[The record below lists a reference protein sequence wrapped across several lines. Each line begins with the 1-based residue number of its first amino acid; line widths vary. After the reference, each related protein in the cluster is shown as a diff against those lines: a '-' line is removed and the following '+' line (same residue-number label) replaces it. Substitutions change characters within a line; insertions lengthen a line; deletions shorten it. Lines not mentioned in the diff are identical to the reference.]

1 MQYIGERHMNINKES
16 LTEQFVKLIFDM
28 IINKEL
34 VAGQQIPTKEI
45 AEKYG
50 VSVMPVRQALLE
62 LAEKKLVVNRARV
75 GFYVAEYSSDEI
87 LQISD
92 CRRMFELY
100 CMENYFDNIDLD
112 ELRKLYDS
120 IQQNT
125 GEHFDNLL
133 YQKNDT
139 ELHSIFIKASGNP
152 YLINQYNNVSYLF
165 SLCIIYDDDT
175 EHDAISRTEHLKIMD
190 NIFAHKKDAALL
202 ELKNHLDRVDE
213 TILAKKSSENPS

>member
-1 MQYIGERHMNINKES
+1 MNINKAS

-62 LAEKKLVVNRARV
+62 LVEKKLVVNKARV
-75 GFYVAEYSSDEI
+75 GYFVADYSSEEI

-100 CMENYFDNIDLD
+100 CLEKYFENIDLD
-112 ELRKLYDS
+112 NLHRIYES
-120 IQQNT
+120 IKRNT
-125 GEHFDNLL
+125 GDAFDSLL
-133 YQKNDT
+133 NQKNDT
-139 ELHSIFIKASGNP
+139 ELHSSFIKASNNP

-165 SLCIIYDDDT
+165 SLCIIYDDDET
-175 EHDAISRTEHLKIMD
+175 HDVISRQEHLDIME
-190 NIFAHKKDAALL
+190 NIFAHDKETALL
-202 ELKNHLDRVDE
+202 ELEKHLDRVDE
-213 TILAKKSSENPS
+213 TIWAINETKIG

>member
-1 MQYIGERHMNINKES
+1 MNINKES

-62 LAEKKLVVNRARV
+62 LAEKKLVVNKARV
-75 GFYVAEYSSDEI
+75 GYYVAEYSSDEI

-100 CMENYFDNIDLD
+100 CMENYFENIDLD
-112 ELRKLYDS
+112 ELRKIYDS
-120 IQQNT
+120 VERNT
-125 GEHFDNLL
+125 GDAFDNLQH
-133 YQKNDT
+133 QKNDT
-139 ELHSIFIKASGNP
+139 ELHSSFIKASRNP

-165 SLCIIYDDDT
+165 SLCVIYDNDT
-175 EHDAISRTEHLKIMD
+175 KHDAISRIEHLNIMD
-190 NIFAHKKDAALL
+190 NIFAHKKEAALL
-202 ELKNHLDRVDE
+202 ELKRHLDRVDE
-213 TILAKKSSENPS
+213 TIMAMKASENTV